1 MANASPR
8 LKMKPNVAYTRVGDF
23 LLMAHPETAPTDEE
37 WDRAVEAIREAA
49 DSGARALIV
58 HTLGGGPNA
67 AQRKKVAAMWEARGA
82 MIDIAVTTPSAM
94 VRGVI
99 TALNWFLSRPA
110 RAFATLR
117 EAMEEVGASPSQ
129 QPELIVAME
138 QLKDQVR

>member
-1 MANASPR
+1 MAMRRYVPACRDALLASEADPTLWKAYWR
-8 LKMKPNVAYTRVGDF
+8 QGTALMLMTQKKFRTEQAIKAFEQCLRCQTLVA
-23 LLMAHPETAPTDEE
+23 
-37 WDRAVEAIREAA
+37 
-49 DSGARALIV
+49 
-58 HTLGGGPNA
+58 A